1 MLVVFQRAPQI
12 MQTPDQE
19 IRGKKM
25 RKLFTT
31 LFYSRSIPSSQEM
44 KNIGKIDEVEKVIYW
59 NEILA

>member
-31 LFYSRSIPSSQEM
+31 LFYSRSISSSQEM